1 MWWGEEAAKGA
12 KIAVWWDMKEC
23 PIPEGY
29 DAGRIRP
36 SLEAAFKERGYSG
49 PVSSITAY
57 GDQTQTPVH
66 ILQGL
71 LSTGVSVAHTRSES
85 TNYILYR
92 DIVEWRGQNPPP
104 ATMMIISNQVGGDLS
119 WDLARLQQRSQY
131 NLFLAYSKAPCVLSV
146 LSTSS
151 RWLWEK
157 LLGDNNNNRIE
168 TRSVQYKLSAMI
180 LCCCKSCNFDCQSP
194 EKFRKHLSSYKHAR
208 QESVYPTYKEVN
220 RVTETWGRNYAAAP
234 EYATAKILVW
244 WNMFDCPIPEG
255 YDARRVRPS
264 LEEAFKKLGYSGPVS
279 ITAYGDLNHTPEH
292 LLRGLSSTGVSLA
305 HTILDVTYKRMYSD
319 LLDGQKSNPT
329 PTNIMV
335 ISDTDTHQAF
345 STPLVRLVQK
355 QKHNLF
361 LAYSSRPCKM
371 FVLLPS
377 AEWLWHSLLEV
388 SEKRK
393 HVLQKCT
400 SESESDRGG
409 ESSAMLYCKVCCGGQ
424 GPDYKSLDYLRT
436 HLSSEE
442 HAQEEYSITAFVQ
455 LKTKN
460 RNLSLLAQYDRE
472 HRQQWRQVKKSKN
485 IKRIR
490 KAFRTGFL
498 LLDNHLRRLRARKSQ
513 SCRRRGSRRRAQ
525 KSPTV
530 W

>member
-49 PVSSITAY
+49 PVASITAY

-157 LLGDNNNNRIE
+157 LLGDNNNRIE

-180 LCCCKSCNFDCQSP
+180 LCCKSCNFDCQSP

-305 HTILDVTYKRMYSD
+305 HTIL
-319 LLDGQKSNPT
+319 
-329 PTNIMV
+329 
-335 ISDTDTHQAF
+335 DTHQAF

-498 LLDNHLRRLRARKSQ
+498 LLYNHLRRLRARKSQ